1 MMILFLL
8 KGLFRDRSRSLFPL
22 LIVIGGVSCTVVLY
36 SYITGIKNEMIWAH
50 ASFNAGHVKI
60 MSKAY
65 AEEVDQI
72 PNDLALIGV
81 SELLDMLKAGH
92 PKLIWTPRIKFG
104 GLLDI
109 PDKNRE
115 TRSQS
120 TVIGMA
126 VDLISQY
133 TPESVILNLK
143 DALVRGRLPQ
153 QKGEIVI
160 SDVFAEKLEVQ
171 PGETATLITTTMY
184 GSLTTYNFTIV
195 GTIHFGISFM
205 DRGAMIADIAD
216 IQYTLDMENAAG
228 EILGFFPNFIYQADK
243 ADKITSDFNTQHNSE
258 DEFSPIMF
266 TFSDQ
271 NGRGEILEIVQYFS
285 GIIIGIFVII
295 MSIVLWNAGLMGSLR
310 RYGEI
315 GVRLAIGEHKG
326 RLYRSLIAESLM
338 IGFFGSILGT
348 ALGLGFSYY
357 LQIKGIDISSMT
369 KNASVL
375 IVDVLR
381 AQVKSTSYFI
391 GFVPGFCATL
401 LGTTISGIG
410 IYKRQTSQ
418 LFKELEV

>member
-1 MMILFLL
+1 MIRFLL
-8 KGLFRDRSRSLFPL
+8 KGLLRDRTRSLFPL

-36 SYITGIKNEMIWAH
+36 SYITGIQNEMIWVH
-50 ASFNAGHVKI
+50 ASFNAGHVRI

-72 PNDLALIGV
+72 PNDLAFIGV
-81 SELLDMLKAGH
+81 SKLVDSLKAEH

-109 PDKNRE
+109 PDRNRE

-126 VDLISQY
+126 VDLISRG
-133 TPESVILNLK
+133 THESAILNLR
-143 DALVRGRLPQ
+143 DALIRGRLPR
-153 QKGEIVI
+153 QKGEILI
-160 SDVFAEKLEVQ
+160 SDAFAEKLEVQ

-184 GSLTTYNFTIV
+184 GSLTSANFTIV

-216 IQYTLDMENAAG
+216 IQYTMDMENAAG

-243 ADKITSDFNTQHNSE
+243 AAKFTSDFNTQYNSE

-271 NGRGEILEIVQYFS
+271 HGHGEILKIVQYFS
-285 GIIIGIFVII
+285 GIIIGIFMII
-295 MSIVLWNAGLMGSLR
+295 MSIVLWNAGLRGSLR

-326 RLYRSLIAESLM
+326 RLYRSLIAESM
-338 IGFFGSILGT
+338 VIGFFGSVLGT
-348 ALGLGFSYY
+348 ALGLAFSYT

-375 IVDVLR
+375 IIDVLR
-381 AQVKSTSYFI
+381 AQVTSPCYFI
-391 GFVPGFCATL
+391 GFVPGFFATF

-418 LFKELEV
+418 LFKELEA

>member
-1 MMILFLL
+1 MILFLL

-36 SYITGIKNEMIWAH
+36 NYITGIQNDMIWAH
-50 ASFNAGHVKI
+50 ASFNAGHIRI

-65 AEEVDQI
+65 AEEVDQF
-72 PNDLALIGV
+72 PNDLALMGV
-81 SELLDMLKAGH
+81 PELLAKLKADY

-120 TVIGMA
+120 IVIGMA
-126 VDLISQY
+126 VDLISQN
-133 TPESVILNLK
+133 TPEPVILNLE
-143 DALVRGRLPQ
+143 DALIRGRLPR

-160 SDVFAEKLEVQ
+160 SDGFAKTLEVH
-171 PGETATLITTTMY
+171 PGETATLITKTMY
-184 GSLTTYNFTIV
+184 GSLSTTNFTVV

-205 DRGAMIADIAD
+205 DRSAIIVDIAD
-216 IQYTLDMENAAG
+216 IQYALDMEDAAG
-228 EILGFFPNFIYQADK
+228 EIFGFFPNFNYQDDNAS
-243 ADKITSDFNTQHNSE
+243 KIASGFNAQHNSK

-266 TFSDQ
+266 TFADQ
-271 NGRGEILEIVQYFS
+271 YENREILEIVQYFS

-295 MSIVLWNAGLMGSLR
+295 MSIVLWNAGLKGSLR

-338 IGFFGSILGT
+338 IGFFGSVLGT
-348 ALGLGFSYY
+348 ALGLAFSYY
-357 LQIKGIDISSMT
+357 LQIKGIDISSMI

-381 AQVKSTSYFI
+381 AQVTSTSYFI
-391 GFVPGFCATL
+391 GFVPGFFATF
-401 LGTTISGIG
+401 LGTAVSGIG

-418 LFKELEV
+418 LFKELEA